1 MVSLPIQ
8 TNDQQMKISK
18 ELIEKFHRDECSSEE
33 KEFVQQWLF
42 NDDGEELVDFNE
54 TEKELHKVQMWDEIR
69 TILPQENH
77 PIQQQRT
84 ARFQF
89 WKGAIAASIVFV
101 LLISGVAIYQHNSKN
116 SVLQWVDVENTS
128 GIQVKYVDSKD
139 FKLSVG
145 PNTSAKIDQLT
156 GIVDLAGSLL
166 IQPKE
171 DIELEFTGATKKM
184 SFKKGQTYIIL
195 KGKDGKDQ
203 VIIIN
208 EKNLIDLPPIIQ
220 KQIINEFKI

>member
-1 MVSLPIQ
+1 
-8 TNDQQMKISK
+8 MKISK
-18 ELIEKFHRDECSSEE
+18 ELIEKFHREECSSEE

-42 NDDGEELVDFNE
+42 SEDSEELLSFDN
-54 TEKELHKVQMWDEIR
+54 TEKELHKTEMWDEIK
-69 TILPQENH
+69 TILPKEDH
-77 PIQQQRT
+77 PIPHRT
-84 ARFQF
+84 AKFQF

-101 LLISGVAIYQHNSKN
+101 LLISGMAIYQSSSKN
-116 SVLQWVDVENTS
+116 GVLHWIDVENTS
-128 GIQVKYVDSKD
+128 GMQVKYIDSKD

-171 DIELEFTGATKKM
+171 DFELEFTGSAKKM

-195 KGKDGKDQ
+195 KGNDGKDK

>member
-1 MVSLPIQ
+1 
-8 TNDQQMKISK
+8 MKISK

-42 NDDGEELVDFNE
+42 SEEGDELLSFDE
-54 TEKELHKVQMWDEIR
+54 TEKELHKGQMWEEIK
-69 TILPQENH
+69 TILPKE
-77 PIQQQRT
+77 IDLGQQQRI

-89 WKGAIAASIVFV
+89 WKGAIAASIVFA
-101 LLISGVAIYQHNSKN
+101 LLISGITIYQSKSKN
-116 SVLQWVDVENTS
+116 GGLQWVDVENTS
-128 GIQVKYVDSKD
+128 GMQVKYVDSKD

-171 DIELEFTGATKKM
+171 DIELEFTGSAKKM

-195 KGKDGKDQ
+195 KGKDGKDK

-208 EKNLIDLPPIIQ
+208 EKNLIDLPPLIQ

>member
-1 MVSLPIQ
+1 
-8 TNDQQMKISK
+8 MKISK

-42 NDDGEELVDFNE
+42 NEDSEELLDFDQ
-54 TEKELHKVQMWDEIR
+54 TTKELHKVEMWDEIK
-69 TILPQENH
+69 TILPKEEH
-77 PIQQQRT
+77 PKHQHRT
-84 ARFQF
+84 AKFQF

-101 LLISGVAIYQHNSKN
+101 LLITSIAIYQSNSKN
-116 SVLQWVDVENTS
+116 GVLHWIDVENNS
-128 GIQVKYVDSKD
+128 GMQVKYIDSKD

-171 DIELEFTGATKKM
+171 DFELEFTGSTKKM

-195 KGKDGKDQ
+195 KGKDGKDK

-220 KQIINEFKI
+220 KQITNEFKI